1 LSNCIAGGYS
11 MDEVIDF
18 WRRISKHYLEQ
29 DFDLIS
35 SQSTLH
41 AGFFKSFFEKYPEPS
56 KEAIDLL
63 NLAIE
68 SAPKVN
74 EVLLNTLISNL
85 PWARFPVLYA
95 KRCGNF

>member
-1 LSNCIAGGYS
+1 MKAPYMTSFLSNCIAGGYS
-11 MDEVIDF
+11 MEEVIDF

-68 SAPKVN
+68 SAPK
-74 EVLLNTLISNL
+74 LMKC
-85 PWARFPVLYA
+85 Y
-95 KRCGNF
+95 